1 MLINMA
7 NWVRDCKDDVLGV
20 NTSVQKT
27 LYQTVCVEST
37 SIDHTVC
44 CSASVSE
51 GVHERTALLEV
62 LVKVWVIYGKDSLSL
77 LDLLV

>member
-1 MLINMA
+1 MLLNMA
-7 NWVRDCKDDVLGV
+7 NRVRDCKDDVLGV

-27 LYQTVCVEST
+27 LDQTVGMEGT
-37 SIDHTVC
+37 SIDYTVS

-51 GVHERTALLEV
+51 SIHEWTVWLEV
-62 LVKVWVIYGKDSLSL
+62 LVEVWVVDRKDSLSL